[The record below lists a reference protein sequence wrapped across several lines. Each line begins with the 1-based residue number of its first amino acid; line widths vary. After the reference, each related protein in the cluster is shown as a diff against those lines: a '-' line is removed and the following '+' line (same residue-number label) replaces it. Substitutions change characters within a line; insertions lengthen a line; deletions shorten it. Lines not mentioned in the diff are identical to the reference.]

1 MERLKELRLENNKI
15 QLDLAAALDL
25 DVQEISRYERGLVS
39 PGLKRLIMIAD
50 YYDVSIDCLVGRTDE
65 R

>member
-1 MERLKELRLENNKI
+1 MERLKELRLENNEV

-25 DVQEISRYERGLVS
+25 DVQEISRYERSVVS

-50 YYDVSIDCLVGRTDE
+50 YYDVSIDYLVGRTDE

>member
-1 MERLKELRLENNKI
+1 MKRLKELRLENNEI

-25 DVQEISRYERGLVS
+25 DVQEISRYERGVIS
-39 PGLKRLIMIAD
+39 PSLKQLIMIAD
-50 YYDVSIDCLVGRTDE
+50 YYDVSIDYLVGRTNE